1 MPTHEALRL
10 AEEKGLDLV
19 EISPRAF
26 PPVCRIMD
34 YGKYKY
40 EEAKKKQQARK
51 RASTVETKE
60 IKFRPK
66 TEEHDMAFKVKH
78 VRRFLEGG
86 NKVRLAVVFRGREIT
101 HPQTGMNVLNRV
113 VDMCA
118 DIATVEA
125 TPEHGRSP
133 HDHGDRAQAGR
144 GAQGAGGR
152 RRRRSPLRWPP
163 RPRSA
168 TSSRAASR
176 RRRRLRRWMTTKIST
191 RTRSTRT
198 SRTTTTTSDAAAD
211 DAGVGPDCPRV
222 TSLGILVSPRRLR
235 RIAIPYEIALSCV
248 GRLGHKTAPRVMPKV
263 KTHSGAKK
271 RFKRTASGKFK
282 FAHVFKRH
290 LLTGRSKKRK
300 RQLAQ
305 RGVRAARASPPDR
318 RVAAVRLVVES

>member
-1 MPTHEALRL
+1 MNVRPPGGGRFDRRRPEQGLRINHRIRVPEVRVISDEDQLGVLPTHEALRL

-113 VDMCA
+113 VEMCN
-118 DIATVEA
+118 DIASVEA
-125 TPEHGRSP
+125 TPNME
-133 HDHGDRAQAGR
+133 
-144 GAQGAGGR
+144 GR
-152 RRRRSPLRWPP
+152 RMIMVIAPKPGVVRKAQELKK
-163 RPRSA
+163 A
-168 TSSRAASR
+168 QLAAQ
-176 RRRRLRRWMTTKIST
+176 MAA
-191 RTRSTRT
+191 
-198 SRTTTTTSDAAAD
+198 DAAKKNHQP
-211 DAGVGPDCPRV
+211 GVGKV
-222 TSLGILVSPRRLR
+222 
-235 RIAIPYEIALSCV
+235 
-248 GRLGHKTAPRVMPKV
+248 APP
-263 KTHSGAKK
+263 
-271 RFKRTASGKFK
+271 
-282 FAHVFKRH
+282 
-290 LLTGRSKKRK
+290 
-300 RQLAQ
+300 
-305 RGVRAARASPPDR
+305 PPDDDDDDLSEADINAD
-318 RVAAVRLVVES
+318 VQDDDE